1 MRFIDKTKKDIT
13 LYELE
18 LTAKM
23 HDIEMYATE
32 DNTETGVKV
41 DYLDV
46 YRYVSS
52 PDNRP
57 TYSLLLNNKPVLD
70 FCEFHKIISYIFNH
84 FDYQTN
90 WYLFNYDGSK

>member
-1 MRFIDKTKKDIT
+1 MRFIDKTNKDLT

-18 LTAKM
+18 LTAKI

-41 DYLDV
+41 DYVDIKAL
-46 YRYVSS
+46 
-52 PDNRP
+52 
-57 TYSLLLNNKPVLD
+57 YSLYSIYFNGIPVLEYAK
-70 FCEFHKIISYIFNH
+70 FSKVMEYIFNN

-90 WYLFNYDGSK
+90 WYIFNYDGSKN